1 MNKGKI
7 LIVLT
12 LFAIMG
18 IAIAFYFFK
27 AVYGKNVTLPSES
40 LTITIYPG
48 QGYDDVKNLLV
59 DSSYINNALT
69 LNLVARLMKYNKD
82 LVPDGKYKIVDGW
95 SNRQLIGLLRS
106 GMQVS
111 IDVTYNSVRTVEE
124 LCGQLAKYFV
134 SDSTAICNAILDS
147 SVLKSQN
154 LSPENVLSIFIP
166 NTYKMYWNTPPAQI
180 VSRLITERDKFWN
193 SNGRASRLK
202 TLGMTQE
209 EVFALASIVER
220 ESNYAPERPTIAG
233 VYLNRLERGIPLQA
247 DPTVVFATGDF
258 SIKRVLNKHLAIDS
272 PYNTY
277 KYQGLPPGPI
287 TMPSINSLDAVLNAE
302 KHEFIYFCAK
312 PGYDNQHA
320 FAETLRQHNANAN
333 IYRAWL
339 SSEGIR

>member
-7 LIVLT
+7 LIVLSF
-12 LFAIMG
+12 FAITG
-18 IAIAFYFFK
+18 IAIAYYFSK
-27 AVYGKNVTLPSES
+27 AVYGKNVTLTSES

-59 DSSYINNALT
+59 DSSFINNTFT
-69 LNLVARLMKYNKD
+69 LDLVARLMKYNKD
-82 LVPDGKYKIVDGW
+82 LVPDGKYKIADGW

-124 LCGQLAKYFV
+124 LCGQLAGYFV

-147 SVLKSQN
+147 AVLTSQN
-154 LSPENVLSIFIP
+154 LRPENILTIFIP

-193 SNGRASRLK
+193 SNDRASKLK
-202 TLGMTQE
+202 TLGMTKE
-209 EVFALASIVER
+209 EVYTLASIVER

-233 VYLNRLERGIPLQA
+233 VYLNRMERGIPLQA

-302 KHEFIYFCAK
+302 KHQFIYFCAK

-320 FAETLRQHNANAN
+320 FAETLRQHNVNAN

-339 SSEGIR
+339 SSQGIR